1 MTNRKLILY
10 IATSLDGF
18 IADEKESLEWLLK
31 TEGEGDNGY
40 GGFYET
46 IDTVLLGR
54 RTYDWIMKH
63 ENGNFPYKDKKCY
76 VFSKSL
82 KGKNNYVEFMNE
94 DIPAFV
100 KKLKGQEGGDI
111 WIVGGGEL
119 LSYFIKERLVDRFI
133 VTFAPAL
140 IGRGI
145 PLFKEND
152 IEMDLELKS
161 VRRFNQFAELQYDY
175 KGAPVL

>member
-1 MTNRKLILY
+1 MADRKLVLY
-10 IATSLDGF
+10 IAVSLDGF
-18 IADEKESLEWLLK
+18 IADEKESLKWLLE

-40 GGFYET
+40 GEFYET
-46 IDTVLLGR
+46 IDTILLGR
-54 RTYDWIMKH
+54 RTYDWVMEH
-63 ENGNFPYKDKKCY
+63 ENGNFPYKGKKCY

-82 KGKNNYVEFMNE
+82 KGKNDYVEFTDE
-94 DIPAFV
+94 DIPALV
-100 KKLKGQEGGDI
+100 KKLKGLEGGDI

-119 LSYFIKERLVDRFI
+119 LDCFIRERLVDRFI
-133 VTFAPAL
+133 ITVAPAL

-145 PLFKEND
+145 PLFKEKD

-175 KGAPVL
+175 KGRPAG